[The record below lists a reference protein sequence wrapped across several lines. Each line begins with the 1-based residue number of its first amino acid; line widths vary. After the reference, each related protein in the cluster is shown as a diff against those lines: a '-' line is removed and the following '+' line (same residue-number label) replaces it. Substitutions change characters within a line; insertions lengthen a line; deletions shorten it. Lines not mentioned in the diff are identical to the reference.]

1 MTSKKSKGLGR
12 GLDAFFGD
20 ALGDDLIADEAGS
33 RIEEVDLESLHPG
46 KFQPRTQ
53 LDDSSLEEL
62 AASIKEQGVISPIVV
77 RPTGGANYEI
87 IAGERRFRAAAL
99 AGLDKVPVIIREV
112 DDRHAL
118 AMALIENIQREDLN
132 PLDVAVGIDR
142 LISEFGLTHDE
153 AATAIGRSRSATTNM
168 LRLLSLTAE
177 VKTMLLAGELEM
189 GHARAL
195 LALDAGKQVLAA
207 KTVVAKQLSVR
218 QTEELVK
225 RLLSKKGN
233 SVARSQVADD
243 SDQAVLAETLSEYFG
258 AVVKIC
264 ANKRGKGKLVIQFSD
279 LEQFDGILKRLNIKE
294 QIHR

>member
-132 PLDVAVGIDR
+132 PLDVAVGIER

-225 RLLSKKGN
+225 RLLSKKGD

>member
-177 VKTMLLAGELEM
+177 VKTMLLAGEHCWHLM
-189 GHARAL
+189 L
-195 LALDAGKQVLAA
+195 
-207 KTVVAKQLSVR
+207 
-218 QTEELVK
+218 
-225 RLLSKKGN
+225 
-233 SVARSQVADD
+233 
-243 SDQAVLAETLSEYFG
+243 
-258 AVVKIC
+258 
-264 ANKRGKGKLVIQFSD
+264 ANKCSQPRP
-279 LEQFDGILKRLNIKE
+279 
-294 QIHR
+294 

>member
-1 MTSKKSKGLGR
+1 M
-12 GLDAFFGD
+12 
-20 ALGDDLIADEAGS
+20 
-33 RIEEVDLESLHPG
+33 
-46 KFQPRTQ
+46 
-53 LDDSSLEEL
+53 
-62 AASIKEQGVISPIVV
+62 
-77 RPTGGANYEI
+77 
-87 IAGERRFRAAAL
+87 
-99 AGLDKVPVIIREV
+99 
-112 DDRHAL
+112 
-118 AMALIENIQREDLN
+118 
-132 PLDVAVGIDR
+132 
-142 LISEFGLTHDE
+142 
-153 AATAIGRSRSATTNM
+153 
-168 LRLLSLTAE
+168 
-177 VKTMLLAGELEM
+177 
-189 GHARAL
+189 
-195 LALDAGKQVLAA
+195 LAA